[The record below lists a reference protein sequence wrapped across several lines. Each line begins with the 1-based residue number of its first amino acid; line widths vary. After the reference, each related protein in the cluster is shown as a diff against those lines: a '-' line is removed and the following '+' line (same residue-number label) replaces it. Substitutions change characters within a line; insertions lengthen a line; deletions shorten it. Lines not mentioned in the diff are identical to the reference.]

1 MKKTV
6 KKLIAVAGAVAMLG
20 CSAGALAACGNGKGN
35 SIDLTKPKAGEEH
48 KVTYNTFTSVM
59 PSNWNM
65 LTYEDNNDTQIM
77 NYLSSPFTEFDFE
90 FDEDKGG
97 KFKDGKINTDAIVK
111 DGFNTVYSA
120 ATKFEDVTDEAAKA
134 YGYTEDEIEAGGYAW
149 KVTLRQDLKWDDGTP
164 IKADDFIYSMKEQ
177 LAPEFQN
184 YRASV
189 YYGATNIINAK
200 NYVYQGQKGWFGG
213 STLYSYEQYT
223 ESLDDKLIFTLA
235 GSADNEAYGGAT
247 CAIRDFFASEAN
259 MPDDYS
265 VENTAAFWVANFGK
279 DGLTA
284 ADVLKLQ
291 GKTFAEIK
299 ANAELKSIW
308 EKTFAGWNPAQPGEA
323 LDFMVINGE
332 FPEVDFEDVGFYKAG
347 EYEFVVCYS
356 QQSNFLKDDGSLS
369 YLAAYEL
376 SSMPLVKKD
385 LYESC
390 KKAPSTG
397 STLWTTNYNTT
408 LKTTASWG
416 PYKLTAFQS
425 GKSYVLEKNEY
436 WYGWDLDQY
445 KDQYL
450 VDKINC
456 YKIAATDTQWMAFL
470 KGALDDIGIDVTHAD
485 DYGNSK
491 YAAYTPGSYTFSW
504 HLNANI
510 DTLKTSGR
518 NNGIL
523 AIEDFRKALSL
534 SIDRDAYAKEL
545 TTAYQACYGFLNS
558 TYYYDPVN
566 NGIYRE
572 EDVAKEALLRAYGYT
587 ENNGKWS
594 LPGTANITDL
604 DLEAAYATL
613 NGYNPA
619 QAKQYLNSAI
629 AELKANAADYGY
641 DASKN
646 IEIKFGTSE
655 DTDSARQEFNY
666 IQGIID
672 ELTKG
677 TELEGKIKLVF
688 DSSYGSDWSNK
699 FRAGEFELCT
709 SAWGGATF
717 NPCYLIGAYVDPDS
731 MYTTYWDTSKEMIT
745 VYLPEYAN
753 ITDDSFGIEAG
764 TITVSLLQAYQSL
777 NGVSGAKFN
786 WKSGGDLSE
795 NSRLK
800 ILGAMEES
808 ILTHYYSIPTIT
820 QWTSALLSPKFS
832 YATEDYNTFMSYG
845 GIQYLRVN
853 YDDGAWYDYVK
864 TDNKGNLMNEYKKN

>member
-120 ATKFEDVTDEAAKA
+120 ATKFEDVTDEAAEA
-134 YGYTEDEIEAGGYAW
+134 YGYTEEEVEAGGYAW

-200 NYVYQGQKGWFGG
+200 SYVYQGQKGWFGG
-213 STLYSYEQYT
+213 TILYDDGAYT
-223 ESLDDKLIFTLA
+223 DALDDKLIFTL
-235 GSADNEAYGGAT
+235 GSTAENKAYGGAT
-247 CAIRDFFASEAN
+247 CQLRGDLGADTSTERSKIVNALVQN
-259 MPDDYS
+259 GCG
-265 VENTAAFWVANFGK
+265 TADEINS
-279 DGLTA
+279 LE
-284 ADVLKLQ
+284 
-291 GKTFAEIK
+291 GKTIAEIK
-299 ANAELKSIW
+299 ADADLTARFNNISKLYGASLDS
-308 EKTFAGWNPAQPGEA
+308 APGIA
-323 LDFMVINGE
+323 LYLTVIEGE

-356 QQSNFLKDDGSLS
+356 QQSNFLKDDGTLS

-456 YKIAATDTQWMAFL
+456 YKISATDTQWMAFL

-594 LPGTANITDL
+594 LPGTASITDL

-677 TELEGKIKLVF
+677 SELEGKIKLVF

-731 MYTTYWDTSKEMIT
+731 MYTTYWNTAEDMIT

-753 ITDDSFGIEAG
+753 ITNEDFGIEAG
-764 TITVSLLQAYQSL
+764 TITVSLLEAYKSL
-777 NGVSGAKFN
+777 NGVDGALYN

-800 ILGAMEES
+800 ILGAMEER

-820 QWTSALLSPKFS
+820 QWSSALLSPKFS

>member
-120 ATKFEDVTDEAAKA
+120 ATKFEDVTDEAAEA
-134 YGYTEDEIEAGGYAW
+134 YGYTEEEVEAGGYAW

-200 NYVYQGQKGWFGG
+200 SYVYQGQKGWFGG
-213 STLYSYEQYT
+213 TILYDDGAYT
-223 ESLDDKLIFTLA
+223 DALDDKLIFTL
-235 GSADNEAYGGAT
+235 GSTAENKAYGGAT
-247 CAIRDFFASEAN
+247 CQLRGDLGADTSTERSKIVNAL
-259 MPDDYS
+259 
-265 VENTAAFWVANFGK
+265 VQKGCGTADEINS
-279 DGLTA
+279 LE
-284 ADVLKLQ
+284 
-291 GKTFAEIK
+291 GKTIAEIK
-299 ANAELKSIW
+299 ADADLTARFNNISKLYGASLDSAPEI
-308 EKTFAGWNPAQPGEA
+308 A
-323 LDFMVINGE
+323 LYLTVIEGE

-356 QQSNFLKDDGSLS
+356 QQSNFLKDDGTLS

-456 YKIAATDTQWMAFL
+456 YKISATDTQWMAFL

-594 LPGTANITDL
+594 LPGTASITDL

-655 DTDSARQEFNY
+655 NTDSARQEFNY

-677 TELEGKIKLVF
+677 SELEDKIKLVF

-731 MYTTYWDTSKEMIT
+731 MYTTYWNTAEDMIT

-753 ITDDSFGIEAG
+753 ITNEDFGIEAG
-764 TITVSLLQAYQSL
+764 TITVSLLEAYKSL
-777 NGVSGAKFN
+777 NGVDGALYN

-800 ILGAMEES
+800 ILGAMEER

-820 QWTSALLSPKFS
+820 QWSSALLSPKFS

>member
-120 ATKFEDVTDEAAKA
+120 ATKFEDVTDEAAEA
-134 YGYTEDEIEAGGYAW
+134 YGYTEEEVEAGGYAW

-200 NYVYQGQKGWFGG
+200 SYVYQGQKGWFGG
-213 STLYSYEQYT
+213 TILYDDGAYT
-223 ESLDDKLIFTLA
+223 DALDDKLIFTL
-235 GSADNEAYGGAT
+235 GSTAENKAYGGAT
-247 CAIRDFFASEAN
+247 CQLRGDLGADTSTERSKIVNALVQN
-259 MPDDYS
+259 GYG
-265 VENTAAFWVANFGK
+265 TADEINS
-279 DGLTA
+279 LE
-284 ADVLKLQ
+284 
-291 GKTFAEIK
+291 GKTIAEIK
-299 ANAELKSIW
+299 ADADLTARFNNISKLYGASLDSAPEI
-308 EKTFAGWNPAQPGEA
+308 A
-323 LDFMVINGE
+323 LYLTVIEGE

-356 QQSNFLKDDGSLS
+356 QQSNFLKDDGTLS

-456 YKIAATDTQWMAFL
+456 YKISATDTQWMAFL

-594 LPGTANITDL
+594 LPGTASITDL

-677 TELEGKIKLVF
+677 SELEGKIKLVF

-731 MYTTYWDTSKEMIT
+731 MYTTYWNTAEDMIT

-753 ITDDSFGIEAG
+753 ITNEDFGIEAG
-764 TITVSLLQAYQSL
+764 TITVSLLEAYKSL
-777 NGVSGAKFN
+777 NGVDGALYN

-800 ILGAMEES
+800 ILGAMEER

-820 QWTSALLSPKFS
+820 QWSSALLSPKFS

>member
-48 KVTYNTFTSVM
+48 KVTYNMFTSVM

-120 ATKFEDVTDEAAKA
+120 ATKFEDVTDEAAEA
-134 YGYTEDEIEAGGYAW
+134 YGYTEEEVEAGGYAW

-200 NYVYQGQKGWFGG
+200 SYVYQGQKGWFGG
-213 STLYSYEQYT
+213 TILYDDGAYT
-223 ESLDDKLIFTLA
+223 DALDDKLIFTL
-235 GSADNEAYGGAT
+235 GSTAENKAYGGAT
-247 CAIRDFFASEAN
+247 CQLRGDLGADTSTERSKIVNALVQN
-259 MPDDYS
+259 GCG
-265 VENTAAFWVANFGK
+265 TADEINS
-279 DGLTA
+279 LE
-284 ADVLKLQ
+284 
-291 GKTFAEIK
+291 GKTIAEIK
-299 ANAELKSIW
+299 ADADLTARFNNISKLYGASLDSAPEI
-308 EKTFAGWNPAQPGEA
+308 A
-323 LDFMVINGE
+323 LYLTVIEGE

-356 QQSNFLKDDGSLS
+356 QQSNFLKDDGTLS

-456 YKIAATDTQWMAFL
+456 YKISATDTQWMAFL

-594 LPGTANITDL
+594 LPGTASITDL

-655 DTDSARQEFNY
+655 STDSARQEFNY

-677 TELEGKIKLVF
+677 SELEGKIKLVF

-731 MYTTYWDTSKEMIT
+731 MYTTYWNTAEDMIT

-753 ITDDSFGIEAG
+753 ITNEDFGIEAG
-764 TITVSLLQAYQSL
+764 TITVSLLEAYKSL
-777 NGVSGAKFN
+777 NGVDGALYN

-800 ILGAMEES
+800 ILGAMEER

-820 QWTSALLSPKFS
+820 QWSSALLSPKFS